1 MARVKLGDVAKEFKS
16 TIKDSTGFPVVG
28 LEHLIPCEIALSNWD
43 EDVETTF
50 TKGFKKGHVLFGRRR
65 AYLKKAAVAPFDGIC
80 SGDIIVIEA
89 IEDKIRPGLLPY
101 IIQNDLLFD
110 FAMSRSAGG
119 LSPRV
124 KWADLKEYEFNLPPL
139 LEQDRLIDILSASY
153 ETKQAYQKLIAQTD
167 ELVKSQFI
175 EMFGDIKEHIKLPLV
190 EFGSLIEIGPQNG
203 LYKSSKFY
211 RLDQSSTPIVR
222 VDSFY
227 DGRVTDYSTLKR
239 LDCSSEEISTY
250 GLKDGDLVFNRVNG
264 SVEHVG
270 KCALISGLREETV
283 FESNMMRVRTDPSK
297 VDIGF
302 LSTYLCSDIVRN
314 QIKEKARV
322 ANQASVNQ
330 RDIRSILIPLPDIEL
345 QREYATFVRQS
356 DKSKFELKQAI
367 ERVTNLMKS
376 LIQQDFVN

>member
-1 MARVKLGDVAKEFKS
+1 MG
-16 TIKDSTGFPVVG
+16 
-28 LEHLIPCEIALSNWD
+28 N
-43 EDVETTF
+43 
-50 TKGFKKGHVLFGRRR
+50 
-65 AYLKKAAVAPFDGIC
+65 
-80 SGDIIVIEA
+80 
-89 IEDKIRPGLLPY
+89 
-101 IIQNDLLFD
+101 Q
-110 FAMSRSAGG
+110 
-119 LSPRV
+119 
-124 KWADLKEYEFNLPPL
+124 
-139 LEQDRLIDILSASY
+139 
-153 ETKQAYQKLIAQTD
+153 
-167 ELVKSQFI
+167 SQFI
-175 EMFGDIKEHIKLPLV
+175 EMFGDIKEHIKLTLV
-190 EFGSLIEIGPQNG
+190 EFGSIIEIGPQNG

-211 RLDQSSTPIVR
+211 RLDQSCTPIVR

-239 LDCSSEEISTY
+239 LDCSPEEISTY

-376 LIQQDFVN
+376 LMQQDFAN

>member
-1 MARVKLGDVAKEFKS
+1 
-16 TIKDSTGFPVVG
+16 
-28 LEHLIPCEIALSNWD
+28 
-43 EDVETTF
+43 
-50 TKGFKKGHVLFGRRR
+50 
-65 AYLKKAAVAPFDGIC
+65 
-80 SGDIIVIEA
+80 
-89 IEDKIRPGLLPY
+89 
-101 IIQNDLLFD
+101 
-110 FAMSRSAGG
+110 
-119 LSPRV
+119 
-124 KWADLKEYEFNLPPL
+124 
-139 LEQDRLIDILSASY
+139 
-153 ETKQAYQKLIAQTD
+153 
-167 ELVKSQFI
+167 
-175 EMFGDIKEHIKLPLV
+175 MFGDIKEHIKLPLV

-356 DKSKFELKQAI
+356 DKSKFVCSN
-367 ERVTNLMKS
+367 RNLSRCLGMNQKFHLYMNLLRWLQLAS
-376 LIQQDFVN
+376 LIQQPMHMLMRVC